1 MGRAGEGERI
11 GVTSTTA
18 GGGMEATQAP
28 QRALVGWALFDWASQ
43 PFYTLILTFLF
54 APYFVN
60 TVVGDAGRGQAIWG
74 YAAAAAGILVGIGSP
89 VLGAI
94 ADGGGRR
101 KPWIALFS
109 VILAGAMAVL
119 WLAKPGSTGATLALV
134 IAAFVVATAMAEF
147 ASVFVNAIMPTLVP
161 PEKIGRLSGIG
172 WGIGYAGGLVSLL
185 LVAGLIV
192 PDPATGK
199 TLLGLTPLWKL
210 DATTREG
217 DRLVGPFSALWFLV
231 FALPFFL
238 FVPDRPPVRPAEVPS
253 GSPFAS
259 LFATIRELPKHPDM
273 LYFLVARAIYAD
285 GLSAIFTFGGIYG
298 ATVFDWQTG
307 DRGLFGV
314 ILVLTGVIG
323 AIIGGFLDDRL
334 GSRRVILGSLVV
346 LMIGTVGIL
355 SVTKTSVL
363 FSLPAS
369 PKAAGAGVFSSTG
382 EQVFLAFALL
392 VGIVA
397 APVQAASRSLL
408 THLAPPEKMTQ
419 FFGLFAFSGKV
430 TAFLAPFLIA
440 TVTTLTGD
448 QRQGMAVI
456 VLFLIVGFL
465 LLLRVRAR

>member
-1 MGRAGEGERI
+1 MQARGKL
-11 GVTSTTA
+11 GVTHTSTS
-18 GGGMEATQAP
+18 GGSAVTQAP
-28 QRALVGWALFDWASQ
+28 RRALAGWALFDWASQ
-43 PFYTLILTFLF
+43 PFYTLVLTFLF

-89 VLGAI
+89 LLGAI

-109 VILAGAMAVL
+109 LILAAAMAVL
-119 WLAKPGSTGATLALV
+119 WLAKPGSTGATLALI
-134 IAAFVVATAMAEF
+134 IAAFVIATAMAEF

-172 WGIGYAGGLVSLL
+172 WGVGYAGGLVSLL

-199 TLLGLTPLWKL
+199 TLLGLQPLWAL
-210 DATTREG
+210 NAAEREG

-238 FVPDRPPVRPAEVPS
+238 FVPDRPTAAKAS
-253 GSPFAS
+253 AGSPFAS

-273 LYFLVARAIYAD
+273 LYFLIARAIYAD

-298 ATVFDWQTG
+298 ATVFGWQTG

-323 AIIGGFLDDRL
+323 AIIGGFLDDKL
-334 GSRRVILGSLVV
+334 GSRRVILGSLVA
-346 LMIGTVGIL
+346 LMAGTVGIL
-355 SVTKTSVL
+355 SVTKSSIL
-363 FSLPAS
+363 FSIPTT
-369 PKAAGAGVFSSTG
+369 PKPPGAGVFSSTG

-408 THLAPPEKMTQ
+408 THLAPPDKMTQ

-430 TAFLAPFLIA
+430 TAFLAPFAIA
-440 TVTTLTGD
+440 TITAVTGD
-448 QRQGMAVI
+448 QRIGMAVI
-456 VLFLIVGFL
+456 VLFLVAGFL
-465 LLLRVRAR
+465 LLLRVNAR